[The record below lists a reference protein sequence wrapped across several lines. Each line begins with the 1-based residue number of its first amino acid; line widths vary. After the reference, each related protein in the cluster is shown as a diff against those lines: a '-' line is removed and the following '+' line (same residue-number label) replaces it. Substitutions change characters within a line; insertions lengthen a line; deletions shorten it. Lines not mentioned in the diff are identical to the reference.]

1 MKETMIV
8 LATILLI
15 LYVRPLHLEPT
26 PSSLPELD
34 ESQVKAHWLDAG
46 EPAPF
51 SGILL
56 NDYTYERLRLKII
69 ELGG

>member
-1 MKETMIV
+1 MRETMIV
-8 LATILLI
+8 LVVILLT
-15 LYVRPLHLEPT
+15 LYVNVRPTPT
-26 PSSLPELD
+26 PSPLPELD
-34 ESQVKAHWLDAG
+34 ESQVQAHWINAG

>member
-1 MKETMIV
+1 MRETMIV
-8 LATILLI
+8 LVVILLT
-15 LYVRPLHLEPT
+15 LYVNVRPTPT
-26 PSSLPELD
+26 PSTLPELD
-34 ESQVKAHWLDAG
+34 ESQVQAPWINAG

-56 NDYTYERLRLKII
+56 NEYTYERLRLKII